1 MSHRRSL
8 LVALASGGG
17 AATLALGLVVGA
29 PTASA
34 MPAPTNQQAHT
45 DGDDLITPGDV
56 VGGLTTSL
64 QSPSGTGAT
73 GTPSPDLPTGAGNP
87 SSVSGASGGSGA
99 APLAPIGS
107 SVKDGLEQAH
117 TKTAGT
123 PIAQAVPGSGPGQVL
138 KLSLNA
144 APLAAAC
151 AQVTGTG
158 TAAANLDATVAGH
171 DVGRPLVEALPG
183 VLAPCPSG
191 SVPTD
196 RGADA
201 AVSGLVGACVR
212 LTDQPPLQGR
222 LLVLDHELIS
232 ELTRAGVP
240 LNRLVVPCP
249 APGHSAPG
257 TGHGKGSDGQGSASK
272 DGSDARTRATGSG
285 TDHES
290 NACDTNVDT
299 QRTSSSFVPTSAPQA
314 LPWLLLS
321 LALVGRRRLA
331 RVFGS
336 VRARMGSESR

>member
-34 MPAPTNQQAHT
+34 MPAPTYQPAHT
-45 DGDDLITPGDV
+45 DGDDLTTPTDV
-56 VGGLTTSL
+56 VGGLTTTL

-73 GTPSPDLPTGAGNP
+73 STASPGLPTGGGSP
-87 SSVSGASGGSGA
+87 SSSSGASSGSGA

-107 SVKDGLEQAH
+107 GVKDGLDQAH
-117 TKTAGT
+117 GKVAGT
-123 PIAQAVPGSGPGQVL
+123 PLAQAVPGSGPGQVL
-138 KLSLNA
+138 KLSVNA
-144 APLAAAC
+144 APLATAC
-151 AQVTGTG
+151 AQVTGAG
-158 TAAANLDATVAGH
+158 TAVANLDATVAGH

-201 AVSGLVGACVR
+201 AVTGLVGACVR

-222 LLVLDHELIS
+222 LLVLDHELVS
-232 ELTRAGVP
+232 ELTKAGVP
-240 LNRLVVPCP
+240 LDKLVVPCP

-257 TGHGKGSDGQGSASK
+257 TGHGKGSEDQGSASNH
-272 DGSDARTRATGSG
+272 GSGARPGATGSG
-285 TDHES
+285 KDHAS

-299 QRTSSSFVPTSAPQA
+299 QRTSSSFVPASAPQA
-314 LPWLLLS
+314 LPWLLLA
-321 LALVGRRRLA
+321 LALVGRSRLA
-331 RVFGS
+331 RALGS
-336 VRARMGSESR
+336 VRARIGAGSR